1 MHPSVHLHQQMAAS
15 KVSCIGLEGGKTVS
29 DLEKLSS
36 SIALLAENLGK
47 LADISN
53 ISCELSDEVLLIPC
67 LCRDKLCMSGE
78 KYKWEGEKA
87 VVSKTCMI

>member
-1 MHPSVHLHQQMAAS
+1 M
-15 KVSCIGLEGGKTVS
+15 SCIGLEGGKTVS

-67 LCRDKLCMSGE
+67 LCGDKLCMPGE
-78 KYKWEGEKA
+78 KYKSEGEKA
-87 VVSKTCMI
+87 CMK